1 MLPNVRDALPSDH
14 SSATLVGRAYDP
26 AAAGP
31 AVVAVREDRLVDL
44 SDTVPTLS
52 ALTEHPDPVG
62 LAREAPPRREWP
74 LADVLATTLRG
85 GDGPRLLAPAD
96 LHVLKAAGVT
106 FTGSMLERVIEERA
120 GGDAGDAAEV
130 RTRIE
135 RAVGDAITS
144 VRPGTPQARAAKQW
158 LQQDGLW
165 SQYLEVGLGPDP
177 EIFTKAPLLAA
188 VGAGEYVGVPG
199 VSQWNN
205 PEPEVVLAVR
215 SDGRVLG
222 ATLGNDV
229 NLRDVE
235 GRSALLLPKAKDNN
249 ASAALGPLIRLF
261 DGDFDLDRVRRAEL
275 HLHVAGTDGFVLDG
289 HSSMRE
295 ISRTPEELV
304 AAVLGTHQYP
314 DGFLLYTGTAFA
326 PTDDRDVA
334 GHGFTHHSG
343 DRVHITSPDL
353 GALVNDVA
361 TCEECPQWTFGVGEL
376 FRNLAWRGLLD
387 APA

>member
-1 MLPNVRDALPSDH
+1 MLPDVRDALPNDH
-14 SSATLVGRAYDP
+14 PSATLVGRVHDP
-26 AAAGP
+26 AEAGP
-31 AVVAVREDRLVDL
+31 VVVAVRGDRLVDL
-44 SDTVPTLS
+44 GEAAPTLS

-62 LAREAPPRREWP
+62 LAREAAPRREWP
-74 LADVLATTLRG
+74 LADVLAATLRG
-85 GDGPRLLAPAD
+85 GEAPRLLAPAD

-106 FTGSMLERVIEERA
+106 FAGSMLERVIEERA
-120 GGDAGDAAEV
+120 GGDAGAAAEV

-135 RAVGDAITS
+135 RAIGDTITS
-144 VRPGTPQARAAKQW
+144 VRPGSPQARTVKQW
-158 LQQDGLW
+158 LQQEGLW

-188 VGAGEYVGVPG
+188 VGTGERVGVPRD
-199 VSQWNN
+199 SRWNN

-261 DGDFDLDRVRRAEL
+261 DEDFDLDRVRRTDL
-275 HLHVAGTDGFVLDG
+275 HLRVTGADGFVLDG
-289 HSSMRE
+289 RSSMRE
-295 ISRTPEELV
+295 ISRDPAELV
-304 AAVLGTHQYP
+304 SAALGTHQYP

-326 PTDDRDVA
+326 PTEDRDVP

-343 DRVHITSPDL
+343 DRVRITSSEL
-353 GALVNDVA
+353 GALVNEVA
-361 TCEECPQWTFGVGEL
+361 PCDECPQWTFGLGAL
-376 FRNLAWRGLLD
+376 LRNLGGRGLLG
-387 APA
+387 APG